1 MGCILGAISE
11 HPVVAAVGI
20 DVLLSGL
27 TLGTWAGIRGLDARE
42 MLAST
47 VPFMKPVA
55 KRIEAVASSV
65 KEETQ
70 KAVQK

>member
-1 MGCILGAISE
+1 M
-11 HPVVAAVGI
+11 VTAVGI

-42 MLAST
+42 MLVSA

-55 KRIEAVASSV
+55 KEIEAVTSTAQEEAV
-65 KEETQ
+65 KAIQ
-70 KAVQK
+70 K